1 MDFWNVWRV
10 LPTSESASFWR
21 GEGLFPDIPLK
32 VHAACQNSRMQTVAV
47 NYRAY
52 GIPLLVATSLAAAN
66 SMNVKELTL
75 EYKPTLN
82 GGRQAVVHNL
92 HGAAATAY
100 LAEAYVETADGQRLT
115 SFGGDALEYPDGGG
129 IEVPAKTE
137 KAMPNSLPPGYDTRS
152 TGFMVAVYADG
163 FTEGDEDI
171 VAMILSGRQRALSDL
186 NECLPKLEKAAAG
199 AMTAEELSRQ
209 FEAMRSRDRAQA
221 ATLDGMTARSGVRYR
236 YFMTAVPDHALEAL
250 TGFGRSDLSGLAK
263 QFRDWRVKLQQ
274 SKPGLG

>member
-1 MDFWNVWRV
+1 
-10 LPTSESASFWR
+10 
-21 GEGLFPDIPLK
+21 
-32 VHAACQNSRMQTVAV
+32 MQTVTL

-52 GIPLLVATSLAAAN
+52 GILLLVGVSLAAAT

-75 EYKPTLN
+75 EYKPGLN
-82 GGRQAVVHNL
+82 GGRTAVVHNL
-92 HGAAATAY
+92 HGASATAY

-129 IEVPAKTE
+129 IEVPAKSD
-137 KAMPNSLPPGYDTRS
+137 KAMPNSLPPGYDTKS
-152 TGFMVAVYADG
+152 TGFTVAVYADG

-199 AMTAEELSRQ
+199 VLPAEDLAHQ

-250 TGFGRSDLSGLAK
+250 TGFGRSDLGGLLK
-263 QFRDWRVKLQQ
+263 QFRDWRTKLRQ
-274 SKPGLG
+274 SKPSLS